1 MDGADGRPD
10 LMDALARTIDM
21 LSRLVAFDTESS
33 KSNVPLIDFVESYL
47 RSHGVSFLRAPNAAG
62 DKAALFVTIGPDAPG
77 GVLLSGHTDVVPV
90 KGQSWDHD
98 PFSLRRDDGRLYG
111 RGSVDMKGFD
121 AACLAMIPEFQA
133 ARLARPIHILLS
145 YDEET
150 TCLGPLDVIARLG
163 VDLPRPAAVFV
174 GEPTSMQV
182 ADAHKGVTTH
192 VTTVRGFEIHSAN
205 LHRGVSAV
213 HVGCRLVCELERIA
227 DELRAD
233 GDPSGRFDPP
243 WSSIHVGVIAGGTA
257 RNIVARD
264 CAFQWEF
271 RPLPGRSPTYAAER
285 LEAVAQQMRETV
297 FAPFPGTGIETETEV
312 AIPGLAPQPGS
323 PAETLALR
331 LAKRNSTVAVPYG
344 TEAGHFQ
351 KAGIPTI
358 VCGPGRI
365 DQAHQPNE
373 YIEISELA
381 ACVDFL
387 RGLAVELQA

>member
-1 MDGADGRPD
+1 
-10 LMDALARTIDM
+10 MDALARTTEM

-33 KSNVPLIDFVESYL
+33 KSNLPLIDFVESYL
-47 RSHGVSFLRAPNAAG
+47 RQHNVDFVRAQNAAG
-62 DKAALFVTIGPDAPG
+62 DKAALFVTIGPNAPG
-77 GVLLSGHTDVVPV
+77 GVLLSGHSDVVPV
-90 KGQSWDHD
+90 KGQAWDHD
-98 PFSLRRDDGRLYG
+98 PFTLRRDNGRLYG

-121 AACLAMIPEFQA
+121 AACLALVPEFLA
-133 ARLARPIHILLS
+133 ADLTRPIHILLS

-163 VDLPRPAAVFV
+163 VDLPRPAAVIV

-182 ADAHKGVTTH
+182 ADAHKSVTTH
-192 VTTVRGFEIHSAN
+192 VTNVRGFEIHSAN

-213 HVGCRLVCELERIA
+213 HIACRLVGELERIA
-227 DELRAD
+227 DELREI

-243 WSSIHVGVIAGGTA
+243 WSSIHVGVIQGGTA

-264 CAFQWEF
+264 CEFQWEF
-271 RPLPGRSPTYAAER
+271 RGLPDASPTYASER
-285 LEAVAQQMRETV
+285 LEMFAQGLRDTV
-297 FAPFPGTGIETETEV
+297 FAPFPGTGIETQTEV

-323 PAETLALR
+323 VAETLALR
-331 LAKRNSTVAVPYG
+331 LAKRNRTIAVPYG

-351 KAGIPTI
+351 KAGIPTV

-387 RGLAVELQA
+387 QGLARELGK